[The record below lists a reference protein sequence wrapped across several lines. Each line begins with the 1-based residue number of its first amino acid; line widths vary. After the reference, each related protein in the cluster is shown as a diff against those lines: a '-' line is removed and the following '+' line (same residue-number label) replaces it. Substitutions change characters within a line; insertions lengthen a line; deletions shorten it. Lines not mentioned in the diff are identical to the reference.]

1 MSEAAVIAHLRMIH
15 RAELKKSTAA
25 LPGTHS
31 IKIEDP
37 LGSNNVKYNTWFYG
51 NKKVHGDRFMWCAVY
66 QAWCAARAGIPMS
79 VIPKMAG
86 VLAIKAFYEK
96 RGRVHQQPQVGD
108 LMLVVKSADRHHIG
122 FVEMVKGDGS
132 GRFTCIEGNVSSRVM
147 RVKHRVGEFGLAGF
161 ARPDYAKVPFT
172 GAMMGLEEDDM
183 PDEKTFKKW
192 VREVVDAELDRRFK
206 GGVIFGQENVGGTLA
221 TIADHVDKLRDEVR
235 QHDH

>member
-1 MSEAAVIAHLRMIH
+1 MSAEAVIARLREVH

-25 LPGTHS
+25 RPGTHS
-31 IKIEDP
+31 IKIRDP
-37 LGSNNVKYNTWFYG
+37 LGSNNVKYNTWYYG

-66 QAWCAARAGIPMS
+66 QAWCAARTGIPMT

-86 VLAIKAFYEK
+86 VMAIKAFYEK
-96 RGRVHQQPQVGD
+96 KGRVHQQPKVGD
-108 LMLVVKSADRHHIG
+108 LMLVVKSATAHHIG
-122 FVEMVKGDGS
+122 FVEMVKSD

-161 ARPDYAKVPFT
+161 ARPDYAKVPLT
-172 GAMMGLEEDDM
+172 GLLEEDDM

-221 TIADHVDKLRDEVR
+221 AIADHVDKLRDEVR